1 MVNETTIFAIRG
13 IISSAYRNILNQ
25 KKISTNFFQKELN
38 KNNSFV
44 LKDNISCFID
54 LKKWGEKYSSS
65 SIAKNAQES
74 LKILQETKDKE
85 LTLLTQWEILNHLS
99 LTILTPVEKRPNAQT
114 LLNLLHGLK
123 KHFCA
128 ANDDEY
134 QQFIT
139 DLLNHSPLKVNAQA
153 KKNLNPVIDVLNIKN
168 RIFS

>member
-1 MVNETTIFAIRG
+1 
-13 IISSAYRNILNQ
+13 
-25 KKISTNFFQKELN
+25 
-38 KNNSFV
+38 
-44 LKDNISCFID
+44 
-54 LKKWGEKYSSS
+54 
-65 SIAKNAQES
+65 
-74 LKILQETKDKE
+74 
-85 LTLLTQWEILNHLS
+85 LTQWEILNHLS
-99 LTILTPVEKRPNAQT
+99 LTMLTPVEKRPNAQT